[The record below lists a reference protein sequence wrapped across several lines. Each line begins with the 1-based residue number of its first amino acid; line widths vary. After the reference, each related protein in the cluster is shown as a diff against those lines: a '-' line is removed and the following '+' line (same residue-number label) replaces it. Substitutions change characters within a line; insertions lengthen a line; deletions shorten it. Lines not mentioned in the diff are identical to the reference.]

1 MKADFSCGQQAGIT
15 GEFMNK
21 NYAVITALLACLLVG
36 CGNSEDNT
44 AKTESELS
52 KVSSNSGRAGM
63 PAVALKNT
71 CDACHTI
78 MTKKVGPAW
87 MEVSKMY
94 KGDPNAVA
102 HLTVKIK
109 KGGAGV
115 WGTMPMPPN
124 VTLSDADLKELIDFI
139 LGLSK

>member
-1 MKADFSCGQQAGIT
+1 LEGKEKGMVMNMK
-15 GEFMNK
+15 
-21 NYAVITALLACLLVG
+21 YAAVTALLACSLIA
-36 CGNSEDNT
+36 CGNNENVAGNADSE
-44 AKTESELS
+44 SS
-52 KVSSNSGRAGM
+52 KIAAITGKDGM

-78 MTKKVGPAW
+78 KTKKVGPAW
-87 MEVSKMY
+87 MDVSKKY
-94 KGDPNAVA
+94 KGDPTAVA
-102 HLTVKIK
+102 HLTTKIK
-109 KGGAGV
+109 KGGVGV